1 MAHAPADLGSIKPRS
16 MDFDLEGLP
25 RYWMAELPVPT
36 AIGNALHLIFPMGER
51 FFVRAVRHYM
61 GDIDD
66 ATLREQIRGFFG
78 QEGRHAHEHEEVFE
92 KLRAQGYDI
101 DRFLALYKR
110 IAFDT
115 IERISPPALRLS
127 VTAAL
132 EHYTAIM
139 AEGALGH
146 QGTLEMVHPKMQKLL
161 RWHAAE
167 EIEHKAVAFD
177 VLKQVHPSYLL
188 RMAGMAVATTVLVA
202 FWVMG
207 TTMLLRQEKD
217 LSLREIARQL
227 FRTQQRE
234 PIIRR
239 VFIRGIREYLRP
251 SFHPWD
257 NNNLEMARKNL
268 AALDEVAA

>member
-1 MAHAPADLGSIKPRS
+1 MPHAPADLGSIRPRAP
-16 MDFDLEGLP
+16 DFDLDGLP
-25 RYWMAELPVPT
+25 RYWMAGLPVPT

-51 FFVRAVRHYM
+51 FFVRSVRHYL

-78 QEGRHAHEHEEVFE
+78 QEGRHAHEHERVFE
-92 KLRAQGYDI
+92 TLRAQGYDI
-101 DRFLALYKR
+101 DRFLRLYKR
-110 IAFDT
+110 IGYDF
-115 IERISPPALRLS
+115 IERISPPKLRLA
-127 VTAAL
+127 VTAAC

-139 AEGALGH
+139 AEGALAEN
-146 QGTLEMVHPKMQKLL
+146 GTLEMVDPKMRELL
-161 RWHAAE
+161 RWHACE

-177 VLKQVHPSYLL
+177 VLKKMHPSYAL
-188 RMAGMAVATTVLVA
+188 RLTGMVLATTLLIA

-239 VFIRGIREYLRP
+239 VFLRGIREYLRP

-257 NNNLEMARKNL
+257 NNNLEIARKNL
-268 AALDEVAA
+268 ASLGGMAA

>member
-1 MAHAPADLGSIKPRS
+1 MQHAPADLGPIKPRA
-16 MDFDLEGLP
+16 MEFDLDDLPRHWMAGLP
-25 RYWMAELPVPT
+25 VST

-61 GDIDD
+61 GAIDD
-66 ATLREQIRGFFG
+66 PTLREQIRGFFG
-78 QEGRHAHEHEEVFE
+78 QEGRHAHEHERVFE
-92 KLRAQGYDI
+92 ILRGQGYDI
-101 DRFLALYKR
+101 DTFLRVYKR
-110 IAFDT
+110 VAFDF

-139 AEGALGH
+139 AEGALTD
-146 QGTLEMVHPKMQKLL
+146 QGTLAVVHPKMQRLL

-177 VLKQVHPSYLL
+177 VLKQVRPSYAL
-188 RMAGMAVATTVLVA
+188 RMAGMALATTLLGA
-202 FWVMG
+202 FWLAGAVML
-207 TTMLLRQEKD
+207 MRQEKD
-217 LSLREIARQL
+217 LSLREALRQL
-227 FRTQQRE
+227 RATQQRE

-239 VFIRGIREYLRP
+239 VFLRGLREYLRP

-257 NNNLEMARKNL
+257 NDNLELARRNFRL
-268 AALDEVAA
+268 LEDEAA